1 LKEPGK
7 DYPLPGV
14 EISVADHLAPLVT
27 PAAGGDGWESG
38 PNEFLFNAPGT
49 GTFYARDGKSVLY
62 RADSGADPE
71 WIRLILHSQVL
82 AALLHQRGIINF
94 HAGSFVHHGRRGH
107 SGHGVMALGAT
118 GAGKSS
124 LVIASAQSGATFL
137 TDDFTP
143 VVFRDGYPCI
153 WPLRRKVKIRPDTA
167 FQLGIA
173 PGDIH
178 DAEAGTGKKYL
189 NIEQAG
195 EGSYP
200 LDMILRLEVG
210 EVDAPVFSE
219 PAPSEAF
226 ALLRGEICSWEILA
240 GMPDTEADYLQQLV
254 KIIERVHF
262 VRVTRPATI
271 RITELQE
278 AVLKFLAGLT
288 GQDF

>member
-14 EISVADHLAPLVT
+14 EISAVDHLAPLVS
-27 PAAGGDGWESG
+27 PVAGGDGWESG
-38 PNEFLFNAPGT
+38 PNEFLYNAPGT

-62 RADSGADPE
+62 RVDSGADPE

-94 HAGSFVHHGRRGH
+94 HAGSFVHRGRRGH
-107 SGHGVMALGAT
+107 SGHGVMVLGAT

-124 LVIASAQSGATFL
+124 LVIAMAHRGATFL

-167 FQLGIA
+167 SQLGIA

-189 NIEQAG
+189 NIEPAG

-200 LDMILRLEVG
+200 LDIILRLEIG
-210 EVDAPVFSE
+210 EVDVPVFSE
-219 PAPSEAF
+219 PSPSEAF

-262 VRVTRPATI
+262 VRVTRPADCKIADLHT
-271 RITELQE
+271 
-278 AVLKFLAGLT
+278 AVVRYIDGISGKR
-288 GQDF
+288 